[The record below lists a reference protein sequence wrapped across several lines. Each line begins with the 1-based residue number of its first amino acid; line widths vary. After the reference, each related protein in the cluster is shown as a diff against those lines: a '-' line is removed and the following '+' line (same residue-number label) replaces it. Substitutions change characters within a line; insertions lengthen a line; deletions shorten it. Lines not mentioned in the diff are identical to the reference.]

1 MKIDNNRI
9 VTFEH
14 CKLIFDLSNKDQK
27 LIHDAFEN
35 YYGSYSPY
43 FSLIKNGVQF
53 NSFVG
58 VLQVGKTTIEVLP
71 KADYNNE
78 IVWRNILIDMLR
90 TVWGFNVHST
100 GNSSLKLKSNSLLDL
115 YIEIFI
121 TEIETLL
128 RKGLVKKYIIR
139 EDNCNALKGSIHFAK
154 HIPKNCI
161 HHEKFYVRKTEYNKE
176 HKIHQILYKA
186 VKFLPRIN
194 FNLRLKSRI
203 SNLQLSFPEMQDIR
217 VRESDFEQI
226 HYDRKNNP
234 YKTSLDIAKLILL
247 NYHPDVTKGKND
259 VLALMFD
266 MNDLWERFILV
277 TLRKRMVNYT
287 VSAQIP
293 KQFWKPEFGKN
304 STMRPDIILKNN
316 TTQEIAVLDT
326 KWKNLNGYN
335 PSPEDLRQMYVY
347 HKFYRAKKTALLY
360 PGIESYTTKG
370 KYFSSIDKELLSAKE
385 CSVIQLRTNKNI
397 QNWQSD
403 ICSEVSN
410 FLN

>member
-1 MKIDNNRI
+1 MKLDSNRI
-9 VTFEH
+9 ITFEH
-14 CKLIFDLSNKDQK
+14 RKLVFDLSNKDQR
-27 LIHDAFEN
+27 LLHDALEN
-35 YYGSYSPY
+35 YHGNYSPY

-71 KADYNNE
+71 KADHSNE

-90 TVWGFNVHST
+90 TVWGFNVHYT

-121 TEIETLL
+121 NEIETLI
-128 RKGLVKKYIIR
+128 RKGLIKKYIIS
-139 EDNCNALKGSIHFAK
+139 EDNCTALKGPIHFSK
-154 HIPKNCI
+154 HISKNCI
-161 HHEKFYVRKTEYNKE
+161 HHEKFYVRKTEYIKE

-186 VKFLPRIN
+186 IKFLPRIN
-194 FNLRLKSRI
+194 FNTGLKSRI
-203 SNLQLSFPEMQDIR
+203 ANLQLSFPEMPDIR
-217 VRESDFEQI
+217 IKESDFEQI
-226 HYDRKNNP
+226 YYDRKNSP
-234 YKTSLDIAKLILL
+234 YKASLDIAKLILL

-266 MNDLWERFILV
+266 MNDLWEQFVLV
-277 TLRKRMVNYT
+277 TLRKRMANYT
-287 VSAQIP
+287 VTAQSL

-316 TTQEIAVLDT
+316 ATQEIAVLDT

-347 HKFYRAKKTALLY
+347 HRFYGAKKTALIY
-360 PGIESYTTKG
+360 PGVESYTTKG
-370 KYFSSIDKELLSAKE
+370 IYFSSAGKDLLSAKE
-385 CSVIQLRTNKNI
+385 CSVIELRTNKQI
-397 QNWQSD
+397 RNWQD
-403 ICSEVSN
+403 EICSYVLS
-410 FLN
+410 FLG